1 MAQDEDVIELGE
13 DGTFDINSTS
23 SVKQA
28 KTEEIDYST
37 YDWSKVENLD
47 KLDIVKEIA
56 ANEYAIYKKED
67 GTVLW
72 VILKLAAGQHLS
84 EVVYHKQT
92 LIITTSVGEKVEI
105 VLPKETSVDPKS
117 IKCSCCKEVMTIVMN
132 IDRAPPRQSQS

>member
-1 MAQDEDVIELGE
+1 MVQDEDIIELGE
-13 DGTFDINSTS
+13 DGTFDISSTS

-56 ANEYAIYKKED
+56 ANEYAIYQKED
-67 GTVLW
+67 GSVLW

-84 EVVYHKQT
+84 EVVYHQQT
-92 LIITTSVGEKVEI
+92 LIITTSAGEKAEI
-105 VLPKETSVDPKS
+105 VLPQEKSVDPKS
-117 IKCSCCKEVMTIVMN
+117 IKCSYCKEVMTIVMN
-132 IDRAPPRQSQS
+132 IGQAPPRQ